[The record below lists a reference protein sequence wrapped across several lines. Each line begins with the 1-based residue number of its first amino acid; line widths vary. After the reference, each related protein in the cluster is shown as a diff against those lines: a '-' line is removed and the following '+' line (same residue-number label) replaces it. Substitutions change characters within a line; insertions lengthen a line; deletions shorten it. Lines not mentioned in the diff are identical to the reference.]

1 SSLRPGRVAGLGQEP
16 STRASIG
23 SGSQRRWALL
33 HPFPVVHE
41 GTLPGGCE
49 LVTFKDDGWLTVK
62 RKLELDTSLRD
73 RHRGDTR
80 RTGEIIAHHLAADPV
95 VHQIVDILF
104 PSLLAV

>member
-62 RKLELDTSLRD
+62 RNLELDTPLRD
-73 RHRGDTR
+73 RHRGGTR
-80 RTGEIIAHHLAADPV
+80 RTSDIIDHTLDADHDGHL
-95 VHQIVDILF
+95 I
-104 PSLLAV
+104 